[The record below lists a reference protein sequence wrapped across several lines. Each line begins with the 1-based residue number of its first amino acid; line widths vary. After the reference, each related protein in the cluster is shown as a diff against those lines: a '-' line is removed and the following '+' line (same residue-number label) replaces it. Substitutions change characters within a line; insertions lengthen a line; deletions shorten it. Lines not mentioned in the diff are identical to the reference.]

1 MSRPETRHDFD
12 PYDGEPGKAWD
23 DFDERLLNFTS
34 GKTDDRGYSIAD
46 TLLEQDEGAAN
57 GGVQGRDR
65 SADAVA
71 RCPSQGDRT
80 NPDARR

>member
-46 TLLEQDEGAAN
+46 TLLEQDEGDTSIN
-57 GGVQGRDR
+57 TVH
-65 SADAVA
+65 VHYKYNLPPA
-71 RCPSQGDRT
+71 R
-80 NPDARR
+80 